1 MEFVDV
7 IDEEA
12 NSPKRHDKMHDIIIS
27 YLIKPHDINML
38 LNGISEHYITIWSYD
53 SRNRRCYWGKTDSY
67 LVGGSDLRSRSSNT
81 WQ

>member
-1 MEFVDV
+1 MIKHIKCFRNTEVMEFVDV

-38 LNGISEHYITIWSYD
+38 LNGISEHYITI
-53 SRNRRCYWGKTDSY
+53 
-67 LVGGSDLRSRSSNT
+67 
-81 WQ
+81 